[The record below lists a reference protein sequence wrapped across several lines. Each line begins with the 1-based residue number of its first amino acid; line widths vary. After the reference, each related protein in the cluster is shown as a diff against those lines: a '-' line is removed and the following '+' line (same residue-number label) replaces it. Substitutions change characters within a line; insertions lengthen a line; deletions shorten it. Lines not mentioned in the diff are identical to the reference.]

1 MIKLFKKK
9 NFEPVAYNL
18 KQVKVYAY
26 ELELLRKAV
35 YNRGQRADSIKKIK
49 DFTLWRL
56 ENGK

>member
-9 NFEPVAYNL
+9 NFEPVAYDL

-26 ELELLRKAV
+26 ELELLRKAA
-35 YNRGQRADSIKKIK
+35 YCRGQRAESIKKIK

-56 ENGK
+56 KNGK